1 MSHPSIYTP
10 VKRSK
15 TFEAT
20 LQKLGGK
27 DATMFP
33 TLREALTF
41 CAMLGYKER
50 RRVPLDPN
58 AGTEDIAGAQYQLN
72 DAVDAMF
79 ALALAEAKS
88 SDILRPDRERECVQ
102 IYEEYANGGLELVES
117 WIDRF
122 ADIGV
127 EDAVWRGLH
136 SIGVRSPGVAGSQQ
150 DVVAPTF

>member
-1 MSHPSIYTP
+1 MRLIQTP

-15 TFEAT
+15 NYEAT

-27 DATMFP
+27 DAKLFT

-58 AGTEDIAGAQYQLN
+58 AGTEDIAGAQYQTN

-79 ALALAEAKS
+79 ALALADAKT
-88 SDILRPDRERECVQ
+88 SDILRVEREKECVQ
-102 IYEEYANGGLELVES
+102 IYEEYANGGLELVQS
-117 WIDRF
+117 WIERF
-122 ADIGV
+122 ANVDV
-127 EDAVWRGLH
+127 EEAVWRGLNA
-136 SIGVRSPGVAGSQQ
+136 IGVKPPSGVKPVA

>member
-1 MSHPSIYTP
+1 MRLIHSP

-15 TFEAT
+15 AFEAT

-27 DATMFP
+27 EASMFP

-72 DAVDAMF
+72 DAVDALF
-79 ALALAEAKS
+79 ALALAEAKT
-88 SDILRPDRERECVQ
+88 SDILRPDREKECVQ
-102 IYEEYANGGLELVES
+102 IYEEYANGGLELIQS

-122 ADIGV
+122 ADISV
-127 EDAVWRGLH
+127 EDAVWRGLN
-136 SIGVRSPGVAGSQQ
+136 SIGVKPPARAGSQQ

>member
-1 MSHPSIYTP
+1 MRLIHTP

-15 TFEAT
+15 LYEQT
-20 LQKLGGK
+20 LQRLGGK

-50 RRVPLDPN
+50 RKRPLSPD
-58 AGTEDIAGAQYQLN
+58 AGTEDIAGAQYHLN
-72 DAVDAMF
+72 DAVDVIF
-79 ALALAEAKS
+79 ALALADSKS
-88 SDILRPDRERECVQ
+88 SDILRADREKECVQ
-102 IYEEYANGGLELVES
+102 IYEEYANGGLELVQS

-122 ADIGV
+122 ADVDV
-127 EDAVWRGLH
+127 EMAVWRGLN
-136 SIGVRSPGVAGSQQ
+136 SIGVQPPKRGSTAA